1 MSVEGRREQQFGE
14 GRSRFHAKAKDG
26 DIWGPVRNG
35 LVSSG
40 DPKELG
46 AVVWAGARGWTVQV
60 REVTL
65 VTSDPK
71 DQGLKKELGA
81 EREGRQEG
89 LEF

>member
-1 MSVEGRREQQFGE
+1 M
-14 GRSRFHAKAKDG
+14 
-26 DIWGPVRNG
+26 
-35 LVSSG
+35 SSG

-46 AVVWAGARGWTVQV
+46 EVVWAGARGWTVQV

-65 VTSDPK
+65 ETSDPK
-71 DQGLKKELGA
+71 DQGLKRELGA

>member
-1 MSVEGRREQQFGE
+1 M
-14 GRSRFHAKAKDG
+14 HAKAKNG
-26 DIWGPVRNG
+26 GVWGPVRNG

-60 REVTL
+60 RGVTL
-65 VTSDPK
+65 ETNDPK
-71 DQGLKKELGA
+71 DQGLKREPGA